1 MRPSQLIENPQVIGE
16 HIKNRRLQLKLTQAD
31 VAKVFDICEDSM
43 TGWENG
49 RSKPQIQFYPK
60 IISFLGYNPFSVDTS
75 TLGGR
80 IKYYRIIHGLS
91 QEDFAKKIG
100 VNESTIF
107 SWEKGDHEP
116 LSRKR
121 ELLEALLNQQ
131 ELSI

>member
-49 RSKPQIQFYPK
+49 RSKPQIQFCPK
-60 IISFLGYNPFSVDTS
+60 IISFLGYNPFPVDTS

-80 IKYYRIIHGLS
+80 IENYRILNGLS
-91 QEDFAKKIG
+91 HNKLGKKIG
-100 VNESTIF
+100 VDASTI
-107 SWEKGDHEP
+107 SAWEEEKHKPTSKMKKILEELFD
-116 LSRKR
+116 RK
-121 ELLEALLNQQ
+121 
-131 ELSI
+131 ELSL